1 MTFTITRR
9 KLFLKIKCKK
19 EGLHPNIIVADPEF
33 SEYAE
38 EALFVLFEPVDKA
51 NISTKDSED
60 ISKFLKDFVK
70 KTRTYWKKRNVK
82 SDPLIMFKK
91 HEKYFDKIIDF
102 GDLNPPKAA
111 ARLIK
116 DLQNFNIEVRTEVLQ
131 LIDNLK
137 ISLYNEIQHESK
149 PKIEVKKEMEVQRGL
164 ETIEKL
170 RNFRLE
176 IKRDILQW
184 SGKLDAR
191 IENEIQFYQNEI
203 DKHIEDEISLDLSLK
218 NKNQVGLKS
227 KFEVEE
233 EMEVQRGLEII
244 ENTDPSSKKPKLVQ
258 VSQNVDKSNT
268 VAVVDPQ
275 NVAKKVDQEIVSN
288 RAPDPVLEIDQLP
301 MGTGD

>member
-1 MTFTITRR
+1 M
-9 KLFLKIKCKK
+9 
-19 EGLHPNIIVADPEF
+19 
-33 SEYAE
+33 
-38 EALFVLFEPVDKA
+38 
-51 NISTKDSED
+51 
-60 ISKFLKDFVK
+60 SKVTHWLCL
-70 KTRTYWKKRNVK
+70 
-82 SDPLIMFKK
+82 SKK
-91 HEKYFDKIIDF
+91 HDKYFDKIIDF

-116 DLQNFNIEVRTEVLQ
+116 DLQNFNIEVRTEVLK

-258 VSQNVDKSNT
+258 VSQNVDKSNA

>member
-1 MTFTITRR
+1 M
-9 KLFLKIKCKK
+9 
-19 EGLHPNIIVADPEF
+19 N
-33 SEYAE
+33 
-38 EALFVLFEPVDKA
+38 
-51 NISTKDSED
+51 
-60 ISKFLKDFVK
+60 
-70 KTRTYWKKRNVK
+70 
-82 SDPLIMFKK
+82 
-91 HEKYFDKIIDF
+91 
-102 GDLNPPKAA
+102 
-111 ARLIK
+111 
-116 DLQNFNIEVRTEVLQ
+116 QNL
-131 LIDNLK
+131 
-137 ISLYNEIQHESK
+137 
-149 PKIEVKKEMEVQRGL
+149 KIEVKKEMEVQRGL

-218 NKNQVGLKS
+218 NENQVGLKS
-227 KFEVEE
+227 KLEVEE
-233 EMEVQRGLEII
+233 EMEVLRGLEII
-244 ENTDPSSKKPKLVQ
+244 ENAVPSSKKPKLVQ